1 MVTGIVDLKHHGPN
15 AARHNGN
22 MSGGLSGKVLDKL
35 DDIRRGLAAVD
46 PRCTG
51 LVSERD
57 FKKVLYL
64 EARISYSE
72 INLILEEA
80 PRKGGF
86 VGYDAWIVDYLNVFQ
101 PADSSFRCQGQP
113 QAHPGQPWE
122 EIQRVV
128 IEGAT
133 HLLSS
138 LTLIDTNMSGFVSV
152 ADMRGA
158 LYLKIGLKPE
168 QVDMMF
174 QGVTEGDVNYG
185 DWISFFTTNP
195 SPTVD
200 DLGQFIRYG
209 GSSTAATC
217 HPDLGPA
224 NPVELATR
232 EGKTLLP
239 DISGAPGVPYTQ
251 CKSEVEDYHIMATQ
265 DMREKYRTKEM
276 EFQNARREQALKE
289 KSSMTLVSEG
299 GIQHT
304 KAL

>member
-1 MVTGIVDLKHHGPN
+1 M
-15 AARHNGN
+15 
-22 MSGGLSGKVLDKL
+22 
-35 DDIRRGLAAVD
+35 
-46 PRCTG
+46 
-51 LVSERD
+51 
-57 FKKVLYL
+57 
-64 EARISYSE
+64 
-72 INLILEEA
+72 
-80 PRKGGF
+80 
-86 VGYDAWIVDYLNVFQ
+86 
-101 PADSSFRCQGQP
+101 
-113 QAHPGQPWE
+113 
-122 EIQRVV
+122 V

-174 QGVTEGDVNYG
+174 QGVTEGDVNYA

-217 HPDLGPA
+217 HPDLGEP
-224 NPVELATR
+224 NPQLLATR
-232 EGKTLLP
+232 EAKTLLP
-239 DISGAPGVPYTQ
+239 DISGAPGVPYTETR
-251 CKSEVEDYHIMATQ
+251 SEVEDYHIMATQ
-265 DMREKYRTKEM
+265 DMREKYRAKEM

-289 KSSMTLVSEG
+289 KSAMALGSEG
-299 GIQHT
+299 GVQHT

>member
-1 MVTGIVDLKHHGPN
+1 MVTGIVDLKYHGPN
-15 AARHNGN
+15 SSRHNGN
-22 MSGGLSGKVLDKL
+22 MSGGLSGAVLDKL

-64 EARISYSE
+64 EGGISYSE
-72 INLILEEA
+72 ISLILEEA

-86 VGYDAWIVDYLNVFQ
+86 VGYDAWIVDYLNLFQ

-113 QAHPGQPWE
+113 QAHPQQPWE

-128 IEGAT
+128 LEGAT

-138 LTLIDTNMSGFVSV
+138 LTLVDTNMTGFVSV
-152 ADMRGA
+152 ADLRGA

-217 HPDLGPA
+217 HPDLGDPKPEA
-224 NPVELATR
+224 LATR
-232 EGKTLLP
+232 ESKMLLP
-239 DISGAPGVPYTQ
+239 DINGAPGVPYTE

-276 EFQNARREQALKE
+276 EFQRARREQALKE
-289 KSSMTLVSEG
+289 KSAMTLKSEY

>member
-1 MVTGIVDLKHHGPN
+1 MVTGIVDLARHGPN
-15 AARHNGN
+15 STRHNGN
-22 MSGGLSGKVLDKL
+22 QSGGLSGAVLEKL

-51 LVSERD
+51 LVSEKD

-64 EARISYSE
+64 EGGISYSE
-72 INLILEEA
+72 INLIIEEA

-86 VGYDAWIVDYLNVFQ
+86 VGYDAWIVDYLNLYQ
-101 PADSSFRCQGQP
+101 PADSSFRTQRQP
-113 QAHPGQPWE
+113 TAHPGQPWE

-138 LTLIDTNMSGFVSV
+138 LTLLDVYSTGYCSV

-174 QGVTEGDVNYG
+174 QGVTEGDVNYA
-185 DWISFFTTNP
+185 DWISFFTANP
-195 SPTVD
+195 TPTVD

-209 GSSTAATC
+209 GASTSGTC
-217 HPDLGPA
+217 HPDLGEA
-224 NPVELATR
+224 NPQLLATR
-232 EGKTLLP
+232 EGKMMLP
-239 DISGAPGVPYTQ
+239 DLRGAPGVPYTD
-251 CKSEVEDYHIMATQ
+251 CKSEVCDYHVMATQ
-265 DMREKYRTKEM
+265 DIREKYRLKEF
-276 EFQNARREQALKE
+276 EYQNDRRDQALKE
-289 KSSMTLVSEG
+289 KSAMTLASEYG
-299 GIQHT
+299 VQHT
-304 KAL
+304 KTL